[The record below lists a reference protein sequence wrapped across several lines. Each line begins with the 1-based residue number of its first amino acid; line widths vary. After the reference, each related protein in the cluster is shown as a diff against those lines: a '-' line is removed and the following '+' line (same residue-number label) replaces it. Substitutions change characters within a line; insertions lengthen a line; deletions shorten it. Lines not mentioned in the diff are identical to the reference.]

1 MKEYLSPRQAAR
13 AIGASEASLK
23 RWCDQGLLPAVRTG
37 GGHRRL
43 PVSGVVSF
51 IRQRGITIR
60 DPAVLGMPATT
71 GAGPGTL
78 AKARDRMRDA
88 LRDGDGDKFR
98 AAAFDLYLSGQS
110 IAVIGDQV
118 ISPVFEELGQLWDH
132 GNLEIYQERRAIE
145 ICTQWLYEVR
155 PAVGIPE
162 IDAPYAL
169 GATLSGDP
177 YSMPTT
183 IVEVA
188 LLEAGWRAESHGV
201 NHPLHTL
208 QAAVLDKRPRMV
220 WVSFSIIP
228 NESELLR
235 EWPDFYDA
243 CAKQGTLVVVG
254 GRALTDELRR
264 SMKYSAF
271 CDTLDH
277 LVTYTSEI
285 AGRRTQPVD

>member
-43 PVSGVVSF
+43 PIAGVIGF
-51 IRQRGITIR
+51 IRERGITVS

-78 AKARDRMRDA
+78 ARARERMKGS
-88 LRDGDGDKFR
+88 LIEGDSDKFR

-110 IAVIGDQV
+110 IAVIGDKF
-118 ISPVFEELGQLWDH
+118 ISSIFEELGQLWDR
-132 GNLEIYQERRAIE
+132 GDLEIYQERRAVE
-145 ICTQWLYEVR
+145 ICTQWLYEIR
-155 PAVGIPE
+155 PAVGIPT

-169 GATLSGDP
+169 GSTLSGDP

-188 LLEAGWRAESHGV
+188 LLEAGWRAESHGID
-201 NHPLHTL
+201 HPLHTL
-208 QAAVLDKRPRMV
+208 QAAVCAKKPRLT
-220 WVSFSIIP
+220 WVSFSSID
-228 NESELLR
+228 NKSELVNA
-235 EWPDFYDA
+235 WPEFYETAAAQD
-243 CAKQGTLVVVG
+243 TLVVVG
-254 GRALTDELRR
+254 GRALDDELRR
-264 SMKYSAF
+264 EMKYSAF

-277 LVTYTSEI
+277 LVTFVAQFMGTSS
-285 AGRRTQPVD
+285 QPPR